1 MFIAKDDSKS
11 WIFVGFRAKSED
23 FKPSLLDSFVMKLSI
38 DGLMVY
44 LSLEKLE
51 KQELQFIDQDD
62 NTKT

>member
-1 MFIAKDDSKS
+1 MTVNLGSLLDSECRCRVRILS
-11 WIFVGFRAKSED
+11 RA
-23 FKPSLLDSFVMKLSI
+23 LLDSFVMKLSI
-38 DGLMVY
+38 DFNGLMVY

>member
-1 MFIAKDDSKS
+1 MRILS
-11 WIFVGFRAKSED
+11 RA
-23 FKPSLLDSFVMKLSI
+23 LLDSFVMKLSI

-62 NTKT
+62 NKQT

>member
-1 MFIAKDDSKS
+1 MRILS
-11 WIFVGFRAKSED
+11 RA
-23 FKPSLLDSFVMKLSI
+23 LLDSFVMKLSI

>member
-1 MFIAKDDSKS
+1 MRILS
-11 WIFVGFRAKSED
+11 RA
-23 FKPSLLDSFVMKLSI
+23 LLDSFVMKLSI

-62 NTKT
+62 KKQT